1 LIRRKK
7 CFLKTETG
15 RARGGKLPDF
25 KVISDSA
32 AYLTGRLGYLSDRHQ
47 LLSQNLAHMETP
59 NYRAKDLSFDGYLNR
74 SEESADVLFQPRQD
88 VITTGGALKANGNDV
103 NMEQEMA
110 KLADN
115 SVEYMTAIEILKKN
129 VTLMKISVADK

>member
-1 LIRRKK
+1 M
-7 CFLKTETG
+7 
-15 RARGGKLPDF
+15 PDF

-59 NYRAKDLSFDGYLNR
+59 NYQAQDLSFEGYLKR
-74 SEESADVLFQPRQD
+74 PDDSSDVMFQTNQE
-88 VITTGGALKANGNDV
+88 VVTTGGSLKANGNDV

-129 VTLMKISVADK
+129 VTLMKISVGDR

>member
-1 LIRRKK
+1 M
-7 CFLKTETG
+7 
-15 RARGGKLPDF
+15 PDL

-32 AYLTGRLGYLSDRHQ
+32 AYLTGRLGYLSDRHG

-59 NYRAKDLSFDGYLNR
+59 NYNAQDLSFEGYLSR
-74 SEESADVLFQPRQD
+74 PDDSDGVLFQPKET
-88 VITTGGALKANGNDV
+88 VIQTGGAIKANGNDV

-129 VTLMKISVADK
+129 VTLMKISVSDK

>member
-1 LIRRKK
+1 M
-7 CFLKTETG
+7 
-15 RARGGKLPDF
+15 PDL

-32 AYLTGRLGYLSDRHQ
+32 AYLTGRLGFLSDRHQ

-59 NYRAKDLSFDGYLNR
+59 NYRAQDLSFDGYLNR
-74 SEESADVLFQPRQD
+74 SEDSADVSFKPQQD
-88 VITTGGALKANGNDV
+88 VVTTGGALKANGNDV

>member
-1 LIRRKK
+1 M
-7 CFLKTETG
+7 
-15 RARGGKLPDF
+15 ADF

-32 AYLTGRLGYLSDRHQ
+32 AYLTGRVGYLNNRHNV
-47 LLSQNLAHMETP
+47 LTENLAHIETP
-59 NYRAKDLSFDGYLNR
+59 GYQSKDLSFEGFLSREQD
-74 SEESADVLFQPRQD
+74 SSDVLCGVKQE
-88 VITTGGALKANGNDV
+88 VVETGGVRKANGNDV

-129 VTLMKISVADK
+129 ISLMKIAVADR